1 MTRLPERSRP
11 SLELGRWLE
20 AQSRRER
27 RAVRLE
33 DALLADRYATYFAFR
48 LRFFGLRT
56 VVTAIL
62 HAFKILLVARA
73 FSQNDLLVIL
83 AVGAGTAIG
92 NDFWW
97 GALERMRQTIRA
109 LRRNALIHRVPAEI
123 GRWVRLAVGLSVA
136 GIAAATAVL
145 AISVVLGRG
154 PQPVGVYAAI
164 LLAGGALRLTAKAYH
179 SGAFALRRIYRPIGS
194 LLVADSV
201 GIVSLV
207 GLWPLTGLWA
217 FPIAEAAA
225 TVSALVVIVHYT
237 GRTYRVLGLP
247 RLWELLRA
255 AGGMPPFTQLRSALP
270 PALAYALVGAESLI
284 VLAVLTVPGGTGRSS
299 LLVLVAALGPVVR
312 AGFEWAQLLYF
323 DLVRLGLPLLRDLRR
338 RFDASVLV
346 LAVVVGVATSLT
358 AMTIGAGVLG
368 VRDPMLIVLLLP
380 LFLSRSLL
388 ASVQMRAFTD
398 GAYLRLALVGGLAS
412 LGALAALAATT
423 SEAGRLAVLSL
434 VLAAAF
440 VALLVS
446 SRTTSDAEHPLLTVP
461 EWLAQLQRVGHAI
474 TVTQL
479 RFDTRSLAR
488 GVTAEARQTEEWR
501 RQQVAGRIAARVNGA
516 GGAVTWIGPH
526 HLVWFGPM
534 IDLSRI
540 VRLGGGLIADRPAS
554 SRFETGADAAR
565 AVCGTLGLAGARRE
579 PDTDLLLAEFERLFP
594 AGIVYRTGRPPPK
607 ALAAIGSRVRSELL
621 RAALSYAGD
630 LSEVRRARW
639 DVSALVAEGAL
650 EAIFLVDHRGRGAAR
665 RRWARFIRTQN
676 LLRAALGR
684 HASGAKA
691 AE

>member
-1 MTRLPERSRP
+1 VTRLPERSRP

-154 PQPVGVYAAI
+154 PQPDGVYAAI

-207 GLWPLTGLWA
+207 GLWPLIGLWA
-217 FPIAEAAA
+217 FPIAETAA

-255 AGGMPPFTQLRSALP
+255 AGGMPSFTQLRSALP

-323 DLVRLGLPLLRDLRR
+323 DLVRLGLPLLRDLDQEPIRLR
-338 RFDASVLV
+338 VVRGAHRGEVLV
-346 LAVVVGVATSLT
+346 
-358 AMTIGAGVLG
+358 
-368 VRDPMLIVLLLP
+368 
-380 LFLSRSLL
+380 
-388 ASVQMRAFTD
+388 
-398 GAYLRLALVGGLAS
+398 
-412 LGALAALAATT
+412 
-423 SEAGRLAVLSL
+423 
-434 VLAAAF
+434 
-440 VALLVS
+440 
-446 SRTTSDAEHPLLTVP
+446 
-461 EWLAQLQRVGHAI
+461 
-474 TVTQL
+474 
-479 RFDTRSLAR
+479 
-488 GVTAEARQTEEWR
+488 
-501 RQQVAGRIAARVNGA
+501 
-516 GGAVTWIGPH
+516 H
-526 HLVWFGPM
+526 HLKVP
-534 IDLSRI
+534 
-540 VRLGGGLIADRPAS
+540 VRAEPVERP
-554 SRFETGADAAR
+554 
-565 AVCGTLGLAGARRE
+565 
-579 PDTDLLLAEFERLFP
+579 
-594 AGIVYRTGRPPPK
+594 
-607 ALAAIGSRVRSELL
+607 
-621 RAALSYAGD
+621 
-630 LSEVRRARW
+630 
-639 DVSALVAEGAL
+639 
-650 EAIFLVDHRGRGAAR
+650 
-665 RRWARFIRTQN
+665 
-676 LLRAALGR
+676 
-684 HASGAKA
+684 
-691 AE
+691 